1 MFPDDTA
8 CTAFLTRL
16 RWPQGF
22 ICPVCKTASTPW
34 NECRGLVFRRPLEQ
48 AVATGPI
55 TEDDVTYGYDWGGN

>member
-16 RWPQGF
+16 RWPEGF

-34 NECRGLVFRRPLEQ
+34 NECRGLVFRRLLEQ
-48 AVATGPI
+48 TGR
-55 TEDDVTYGYDWGGN
+55 GRS